1 MPPKYPWYDYFKT
14 SNIIVDEKAR
24 PKMHYNTM
32 YLGISEFYEP
42 EKILVSGPATIVFWK
57 DGTKTIVK
65 LSEGDHYDEYTAYC
79 IALTKKLCGSNSKI
93 KSILKKKLVV
103 EEKMDEYAIR
113 LLDSLKEKLKE
124 RTDVNESSIR

>member
-1 MPPKYPWYDYFKT
+1 MYENRNVWNDPSYAITDNMWWANRKEKYRVKEKTRYD
-14 SNIIVDEKAR
+14 A
-24 PKMHYNTM
+24 M

-57 DGTKTIVK
+57 DGTKTVVK

-93 KSILKKKLVV
+93 KSILRKKLVFEAGMDV
-103 EEKMDEYAIR
+103 E
-113 LLDSLKEKLKE
+113 
-124 RTDVNESSIR
+124 